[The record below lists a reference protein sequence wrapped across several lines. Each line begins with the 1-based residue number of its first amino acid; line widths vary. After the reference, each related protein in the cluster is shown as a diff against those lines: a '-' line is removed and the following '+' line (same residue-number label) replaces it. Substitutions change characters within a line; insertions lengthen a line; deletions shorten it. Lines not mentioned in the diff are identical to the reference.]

1 MRIIE
6 YSNIGRRAQNQDFV
20 LSKEIGENKAIYIV
34 ADGMGGYS
42 DGDIAAKIAAEEI
55 ANHIAKGKTIPESV
69 LDANAELSKTI
80 RERGVSKMGC
90 CFAGIE
96 VDGYIGNIFWIG
108 DCRVYLFRDGKQ
120 IFVTQDHTMI
130 AEMEKHGKVTYS
142 QRERYGH
149 IVSRG
154 FMGSPKDIADVSKLE
169 LKPGDEIVICSD
181 GLHKSLPIDVLVDMI
196 NKDTFALKDR
206 NDDFDD
212 NHSFIYVKI
221 KYMTKI

>member
-42 DGDIAAKIAAEEI
+42 DGDIAAKVAAEEI

-206 NDDFDD
+206 NGDFDD

-221 KYMTKI
+221 

>member
-1 MRIIE
+1 MIIIE
-6 YSNIGRRAQNQDFV
+6 YTNIGRRAQNQDFV

-221 KYMTKI
+221 

>member
-1 MRIIE
+1 MIIIE
-6 YSNIGRRAQNQDFV
+6 YTNIGRRAQNQDFV
-20 LSKEIGENKAIYIV
+20 LSKKIGGSKALYIV

-42 DGDIAAKIAAEEI
+42 DGSIAAKIAAEEI
-55 ANHIAKGKTIPESV
+55 ANFIIQGKSIPESV
-69 LDANAELSKTI
+69 LNANAELNRAI

-108 DCRVYLFRDGKQ
+108 DCRVYQFRNGQQ
-120 IFVTQDHTMI
+120 IYVTQDHTMI

-154 FMGSPKDIADVSKLE
+154 FMGSTEDTAEEHKIL
-169 LKPGDEIVICSD
+169 LLPGDEIMLCSD
-181 GLHKSLPIDVLVDMI
+181 GLHKTMPIEV
-196 NKDTFALKDR
+196 
-206 NDDFDD
+206 
-212 NHSFIYVKI
+212 
-221 KYMTKI
+221 

>member
-130 AEMEKHGKVTYS
+130 TEMEKHGKVTYS

-221 KYMTKI
+221 

>member
-42 DGDIAAKIAAEEI
+42 DGDIAAKVAAEEI

-130 AEMEKHGKVTYS
+130 TEMEKHGKVTYS

-196 NKDTFALKDR
+196 N
-206 NDDFDD
+206 
-212 NHSFIYVKI
+212 
-221 KYMTKI
+221 

>member
-42 DGDIAAKIAAEEI
+42 DGDIAAKVAAEEI

-80 RERGVSKMGC
+80 RERGVPKMGC

-221 KYMTKI
+221 

>member
-42 DGDIAAKIAAEEI
+42 DGDIAAKVAAEEI

-221 KYMTKI
+221 YTSVS

>member
-42 DGDIAAKIAAEEI
+42 DGDIAAKVAAEEI

-130 AEMEKHGKVTYS
+130 TEMEKHGKVTYS

-221 KYMTKI
+221 

>member
-42 DGDIAAKIAAEEI
+42 DGDIAAKVAAEEI

-108 DCRVYLFRDGKQ
+108 DCRVYLFRNGKQ

-130 AEMEKHGKVTYS
+130 TEMEKHGKVTYS

-221 KYMTKI
+221 

>member
-42 DGDIAAKIAAEEI
+42 DGDIDAKVAAEEI

-130 AEMEKHGKVTYS
+130 TEMEKHGKVTYS

-221 KYMTKI
+221 

>member
-1 MRIIE
+1 
-6 YSNIGRRAQNQDFV
+6 
-20 LSKEIGENKAIYIV
+20 
-34 ADGMGGYS
+34 MGGYS
-42 DGDIAAKIAAEEI
+42 DGDIAAKVAAEEI

-221 KYMTKI
+221 

>member
-42 DGDIAAKIAAEEI
+42 DGDIAAKVAAEEI

-206 NDDFDD
+206 NEDFDD

-221 KYMTKI
+221 

>member
-42 DGDIAAKIAAEEI
+42 DGDIAAKVAAEEI

-130 AEMEKHGKVTYS
+130 TEMEKHGKVTYS

-206 NDDFDD
+206 NDDTGV
-212 NHSFIYVKI
+212 S
-221 KYMTKI
+221 

>member
-42 DGDIAAKIAAEEI
+42 DGDIAAKVAAEEI

-221 KYMTKI
+221 

>member
-108 DCRVYLFRDGKQ
+108 DCRVYLFRNGKQ

-196 NKDTFALKDR
+196 NTDTFALKDR
-206 NDDFDD
+206 TDDFDD

-221 KYMTKI
+221 

>member
-221 KYMTKI
+221 